1 LLIGELLSDKMGFA
15 AVVQHDPYRIFV
27 QTMGNVKS
35 GQIVDLLNDVQS
47 LSAIAIRDHLKN
59 AVVKTGLFKRRM
71 IHVAHR
77 FGALE
82 KWADFSSVSLQ
93 RLVKSFEETPI
104 YEEALKE
111 VFTKDVDL
119 DNLIC
124 VLDTMRQGEI
134 TVERIENGG
143 AATPVARLGIERISM
158 KTDLI
163 PPERM
168 RAVLVESAKARLLG
182 ETNSFLCTNCWSYS
196 ETLKIKDLPDWPKC
210 PRCGSSAL
218 GLLKVE
224 EEKVTPI
231 AEKKGQKLTKAE
243 EKLHE
248 SAMQTAKLI
257 EKFGKPAAVALS
269 ARRVSPG
276 DVKTIL
282 EKQSEANGR
291 FYELVLEAERKALS
305 RKFW

>member
-1 LLIGELLSDKMGFA
+1 
-15 AVVQHDPYRIFV
+15 
-27 QTMGNVKS
+27 
-35 GQIVDLLNDVQS
+35 
-47 LSAIAIRDHLKN
+47 
-59 AVVKTGLFKRRM
+59 
-71 IHVAHR
+71 
-77 FGALE
+77 
-82 KWADFSSVSLQ
+82 
-93 RLVKSFEETPI
+93 VKSFEETPI

-124 VLDTMRQGEI
+124 VLNTMRQGEI
-134 TVERIENGG
+134 TVERVETGG

-196 ETLKIKDLPDWPKC
+196 ETLKIKDLPDLPKC
-210 PRCGSSAL
+210 PRCGSGAL

-231 AEKKGQKLTKAE
+231 AEKKGQKLTKTE

-248 SAMQTAKLI
+248 SAMQTGKLI
-257 EKFGKPAAVALS
+257 EKFGKPAAIALS

-276 DVKTIL
+276 DVKIIL
-282 EKQSEANGR
+282 EKQPEANGI

-305 RKFW
+305 KNFW